1 MSLAKSSN
9 DSQPSKEEI
18 YQAFLRSLRRRR
30 GFGIVFMQSP
40 PAEAKR
46 IIGRVHQDLPQKQI
60 ATLTL
65 TEPIDNLYDR
75 VEKILDRD
83 QLSILF
89 IQGLEKS
96 LEPYIKPGYGGD
108 GDYYNL
114 DTVPTILSHLNQRR
128 ELFRDHFP
136 TLCFVFVL
144 PAFAI
149 KYFIR
154 RAPDFYDWSAGVFEF
169 YVDKVDVTAT
179 TEMLVANG
187 EQQIDVTN
195 YVQIGD
201 TVYTDRDLSDL
212 RRSQGEQL
220 LESKRFDE
228 ALSCYQEAL
237 QLYRKLG
244 DQAEIASTL
253 TTIGNVFQGLEH
265 YDQALSSYQEAVAI
279 SEQINNQVSQASALG
294 VLGETYLSLGDYQQ
308 AIDYLEQAFIIV
320 HKIGDAKGEALLL
333 ANLGNSYQYLGQ
345 YLRGIDYFQQALR
358 IQREIGDRKG
368 EAASLTS
375 LGNAYRA
382 LAQYQ
387 RGIEYFQ
394 QALAI
399 QDGIGDSYGKVDSL
413 SSLGRLFYSLKQ
425 YEQSIAAYDTAIK
438 IYQELE
444 IDKPALFS
452 QLLFNRGN
460 ALKSIG
466 RLEESIKSY
475 DQALEI
481 EPSSDEARSER
492 QNALAQLG
500 RLTKPLPLLASLVPK
515 IVSPLL
521 GSAAA
526 TVGKHIAQSLTKSDI
541 EKPIKAG
548 AEAVEEW
555 EKQLDSQQ
563 RLFFKAPPDGWNGV
577 NSFLREYFSNSAVL
591 AEFQKPLINQGKPDR
606 DILIRVFQNQAEANN
621 IKLNQQ
627 ASLQDWIE
635 TFVNA
640 YFQQTATYLK
650 YQVAKQDYCQQL
662 ANWFDDVKFTGI
674 AVAGQEVEKSE
685 KLAQIF
691 VMPDVVEEVSNP
703 RVLELDRLAEES
715 GEKPERALLEKTTG
729 RKFLADQ
736 LLTQNQSRR
745 VVILGA
751 PGSGKTTLMSYFA
764 VMLAQSKPEVL
775 GLDGDTDWLPIL
787 IRMRDLARHPDQ
799 SIIDYARG
807 FAEKRIAVNTLPV
820 GFFEHWLCDGRAL
833 ILLDGLDEVAEEA
846 KRHDVVRR
854 INNFLEQFDR
864 NRAIIT
870 SRPAG
875 YRPDF
880 FRTED
885 FPHYQIQPFDEQK
898 ISAFI
903 DNWYNSR
910 FQDQAEA
917 QRRKESLRKA
927 LDDNDRIKLLAQ
939 NPLLLT
945 IIALIHRYQAVL
957 PKERHKLYDK
967 AVETLLTSWDAN
979 KELSSDKWLT
989 YLGLDDL
996 RRLMEWLAYWIHTQ
1010 GNVEDNDSGTLI
1022 DPDELIDQLS
1032 QQIKTLKHVQLYQ
1045 AKEEAKRFVELIRE
1059 RTGLLNEQGQD
1070 CYGFVHKTFQEYLC
1084 AQEIN
1089 YQADNEGDFE
1099 IVLNQIREH
1108 LHNSHW
1114 HEVLLLLI
1122 AQQKPKKAAKAIR
1135 AVLNN
1140 QSDYEQWLHRDLL
1153 FAGNC
1158 LAEDPKNLKGTD
1170 SSLVQEILEHLFE
1183 LEVSSKERIAE
1194 KIYEQVFQ
1202 IICSLYETDFQAQV
1216 LELLKERLDRID
1228 QERLLKYRHELGEKE
1243 QVITRLLEQLQD
1255 NSDVRTSAAD
1265 ALGKLGNSSL
1275 TVVNPLIAL
1284 LQDDNYGV
1292 RSTAAD
1298 ALGKLGNSSLTVVN
1312 PLIALLQD
1320 DNYGVRSTA
1329 ADALGKLGN
1338 SSLTVV
1344 NPLIALLQDDNYGV
1358 RSTAADALGKLGNS
1372 SLTVVNPL
1380 IALLQDD
1387 NYGVRSSAAD
1397 ALGKL
1402 GNSSLTVVN
1411 PLIEL
1416 LQDDES
1422 SVRSSAADVLG
1433 KLGNSSLTVV
1443 NPLIAL
1449 LQDDQS
1455 SVRIE
1460 AADVLGKLGNSS
1472 LTVVNPLIALLQD
1485 DQSSVRIEAA
1495 DVLGKLGNSSL
1506 TVVNPLIALLQ
1517 DDQSSVRIE
1526 AADVLGKL
1534 GNSSLTVVNP
1544 LIALLQDDNY
1554 RVRIEAADALGNLG
1568 NNSLTVVN
1576 PLIALLQDDNYGVRS
1591 SAADALGNLGNSS
1604 LTVVKPLIALL
1615 QDDEYYVRRRAANA
1629 LGKLG
1634 KTSNNHV
1641 LPSVIEWIEQ
1651 HQDSDYVGSGI
1662 DVLWDLVVGRE

>member
-1 MSLAKSSN
+1 MSVANSSN
-9 DSQPSKEEI
+9 DSQPSREEI

-30 GFGIVFMQSP
+30 GFGIVFMQCP

-75 VEKILDRD
+75 VKYILDRD
-83 QLSILF
+83 HLSILF

-128 ELFRDHFP
+128 ELFRDNFP

-154 RAPDFYDWSAGVFEF
+154 RAPDFFDWSAGVFEF
-169 YVDKVDVTAT
+169 SVDKVDVTAT
-179 TEMLVANG
+179 IAMSVDKG
-187 EQQIDVTN
+187 EHQIDVTN

-201 TVYTDRDLSDL
+201 TVYTDRELSDL

-220 LESKRFDE
+220 VESKQFDE
-228 ALSCYQEAL
+228 ALIYYEEAL

-294 VLGETYLSLGDYQQ
+294 GLGETYLSLGDYQQ
-308 AIDYLEQAFIIV
+308 AIDYLQPALTIQQQID
-320 HKIGDAKGEALLL
+320 DAKGEAFLL
-333 ANLGNSYQYLGQ
+333 ANLGNSYQSLGQ
-345 YLRGIDYFQQALR
+345 YTRGIEYFQRALR
-358 IQREIGDRKG
+358 IQRDICDRKG

-387 RGIEYFQ
+387 RAIEYFQ
-394 QALAI
+394 QALPI
-399 QDGIGDSYGKVDSL
+399 QDQVGDLNGKVDSL
-413 SSLGRLFYSLKQ
+413 SSLGRVFYSLKQ

-438 IYQELE
+438 ISQELE
-444 IDKPALFS
+444 IDKTAFFS

-475 DQALEI
+475 DQAIEI

-500 RLTKPLPLLASLVPK
+500 RLTKPWSIPNIAESLLG
-515 IVSPLL
+515 IVS
-521 GSAAA
+521 
-526 TVGKHIAQSLTKSDI
+526 GKGWDRLTQSLTKIDV
-541 EKPIKAG
+541 EKAIQAG
-548 AEAVEEW
+548 AEAVDEW

-563 RLFFKAPPDGWNGV
+563 RLFFNAPPDGWNGV
-577 NSFLREYFSNSAVL
+577 KKFWRDYFTKSAVL

-606 DILIRVFQNQAEANN
+606 EILITVFQQQAEANN
-621 IKLNQQ
+621 IKLNQD
-627 ASLQDWIE
+627 SLKPWVE

-662 ANWFDDVKFTGI
+662 ANWFDDVKFAGI
-674 AVAGQEVEKSE
+674 AVPGQEVEKSE

-691 VMPDVVEEVSNP
+691 VMPDVVEEVLTP
-703 RVLELDRLAEES
+703 RDLELERLVRES
-715 GEKPERALLEKTTG
+715 GEKSEKALLEKTTG
-729 RKFLADQ
+729 RKFLAEQ
-736 LLTQNQSRR
+736 LLSQSQSRR

-751 PGSGKTTLMSYFA
+751 PGSGKTTLISYFA
-764 VMLAQSKPEVL
+764 VMLAQSNPKVL
-775 GLDGDTDWLPIL
+775 GLDANTDWLPIL

-799 SIIDYARG
+799 SLIDYARG

-820 GFFEHWLCDGRAL
+820 GFFEHWLSDGRAL
-833 ILLDGLDEVAEEA
+833 ILLDGLDEVAEDA
-846 KRHDVVRR
+846 KRYDVVSR
-854 INNFLEQFDR
+854 INNFLGQFDR

-875 YRPDF
+875 YRRDF

-885 FPHYQIQPFDEQK
+885 FPHYQIQPFDDQK

-910 FQDQAEA
+910 FQDQSEA
-917 QRRKESLRKA
+917 QRRKQSLRKV
-927 LDDNDRIKLLAQ
+927 LEDNDRINLLAQ

-945 IIALIHRYQAVL
+945 IIALIHRYQAAL
-957 PKERHKLYDK
+957 PKERYKLYDK

-1022 DPDELIDQLS
+1022 DRDELIDQLS

-1099 IVLNQIREH
+1099 IVLNHIGEH
-1108 LHNSHW
+1108 LHDSHW
-1114 HEVLLLLI
+1114 REVLLLLI
-1122 AQQKPKKAAKAIR
+1122 AQQKPKKAAKAIK
-1135 AVLNN
+1135 AVLTNN
-1140 QSDYEQWLHRDLL
+1140 SNYEQWLHRDLL
-1153 FAGNC
+1153 FAGKC
-1158 LAEDPKNLKGTD
+1158 LAEDPKNLRGTD
-1170 SSLVQEILEHLFE
+1170 SGLVQQILERLVE
-1183 LEVSSKERIAE
+1183 LEVSSEERVGE
-1194 KIYEQVFQ
+1194 RVYEQVFQ
-1202 IICSLYETDFQAQV
+1202 VIGNLYETDFEAQV
-1216 LELLKERLDRID
+1216 LELLKERSHLID
-1228 QERLLKYRHELGEKE
+1228 QERLLNYRAELGEKDE
-1243 QVITRLLEQLQD
+1243 VITILLARLQD
-1255 NSDVRTSAAD
+1255 ENSDVCSKAANALVRLGNSSETVLSTLLARLQDKNSDVHRWAAYALGRLGKSSETVLSTLLARLQDKNSDVRGGAAD
-1265 ALGKLGNSSL
+1265 ALGRLGNSSE

-1284 LQDDNYGV
+1284 LQDDDYSV
-1292 RSTAAD
+1292 RQRAAL
-1298 ALGKLGNSSLTVVN
+1298 ALGNSGNSSETVVN

-1320 DNYGVRSTA
+1320 DDSDVRVA
-1329 ADALGKLGN
+1329 AAYALGKLGN
-1338 SSLTVV
+1338 SSESVV
-1344 NPLIALLQDDNYGV
+1344 SALIALLQDDDSDV
-1358 RSTAADALGKLGNS
+1358 RREAADALGQLKNS
-1372 SLTVVNPL
+1372 SETVVSAL

-1387 NYGVRSSAAD
+1387 DCVVR
-1397 ALGKL
+1397 G
-1402 GNSSLTVVN
+1402 
-1411 PLIEL
+1411 E
-1416 LQDDES
+1416 
-1422 SVRSSAADVLG
+1422 
-1433 KLGNSSLTVV
+1433 
-1443 NPLIAL
+1443 
-1449 LQDDQS
+1449 
-1455 SVRIE
+1455 
-1460 AADVLGKLGNSS
+1460 
-1472 LTVVNPLIALLQD
+1472 
-1485 DQSSVRIEAA
+1485 
-1495 DVLGKLGNSSL
+1495 
-1506 TVVNPLIALLQ
+1506 
-1517 DDQSSVRIE
+1517 
-1526 AADVLGKL
+1526 
-1534 GNSSLTVVNP
+1534 
-1544 LIALLQDDNY
+1544 
-1554 RVRIEAADALGNLG
+1554 
-1568 NNSLTVVN
+1568 
-1576 PLIALLQDDNYGVRS
+1576 
-1591 SAADALGNLGNSS
+1591 AADALGNLGNSS
-1604 LTVVKPLIALL
+1604 ESVVSALIALL
-1615 QDDEYYVRRRAANA
+1615 QDNDCVVRGEAADALGNLGNSSESIVSALIALLQDNDCVVRGEAADALGNLGNSSETVVSTLLALLQDDDLVVRGRAAEALGNLGNSSETVVSTLLALLQDHDSEVRGRAAEA

-1634 KTSNNHV
+1634 KTSNHV
-1641 LPSVIEWIEQ
+1641 LPSVIKWIEQ
-1651 HQDSDYVGSGI
+1651 HQDCDYVGSGI

>member
-1 MSLAKSSN
+1 MSVANSSN
-9 DSQPSKEEI
+9 DTPPSKEEI

-30 GFGIVFMQSP
+30 GFGIVFMQCP

-75 VEKILDRD
+75 VKNILDRD
-83 QLSILF
+83 QLTILF

-96 LEPYIKPGYGGD
+96 LEAYIKPGYGGD

-128 ELFRDHFP
+128 ELFRDHFK

-154 RAPDFYDWSAGVFEF
+154 RAPDFFDWSAGVFDF
-169 YVDKVDVTAT
+169 SVDKVDVTPT
-179 TEMLVANG
+179 TEMLVGNG
-187 EQQIDVTN
+187 YNQISVTN
-195 YVQIGD
+195 YLQIGD
-201 TVYTDRDLSDL
+201 TVYTDRELSDL

-220 LESKRFDE
+220 VESKQFDE

-244 DQAEIASTL
+244 DEAEIASTL
-253 TTIGNVFQGLEH
+253 ITIGNVFQGLEH
-265 YDQALSSYQEAVAI
+265 YDQALSSYQEALAI

-294 VLGETYLSLGDYQQ
+294 GLGETYLSLGDYQQ
-308 AIDYLEQAFIIV
+308 AIDYLQPALTIQQQID
-320 HKIGDAKGEALLL
+320 DAKGEALLL
-333 ANLGNSYQYLGQ
+333 ANLGNSYQSLGQ
-345 YLRGIDYFQQALR
+345 YTRGIDYFQRALR

-368 EAASLTS
+368 EVASLSS

-387 RGIEYFQ
+387 QAIGYFQ
-394 QALAI
+394 QALPI
-399 QDGIGDSYGKVDSL
+399 QDQVGDLNGKVDSL

-425 YEQSIAAYDTAIK
+425 YEQSIASYDTAIK

-444 IDKPALFS
+444 IDQTAFFS

-466 RLEESIKSY
+466 RLEESIKNY
-475 DQALEI
+475 DQAIEI

-500 RLTKPLPLLASLVPK
+500 RLTKPWSIPNIAESLLG
-515 IVSPLL
+515 IVS
-521 GSAAA
+521 
-526 TVGKHIAQSLTKSDI
+526 GKRWDRLTQSLTKTDV
-541 EKPIKAG
+541 EKAIQAG
-548 AEAVEEW
+548 AQAVDEW

-577 NSFLREYFSNSAVL
+577 KKFWRDYFTKSAVL

-606 DILIRVFQNQAEANN
+606 EILITVFQQQAEANK
-621 IKLNQQ
+621 IKLNQD
-627 ASLQDWIE
+627 SLKPWIE

-640 YFQQTATYLK
+640 YFKQTATYLK
-650 YQVAKQDYCQQL
+650 FQVAKQDYSQQL
-662 ANWFDDVKFTGI
+662 ANWFDDVKFSGI
-674 AVAGQEVEKSE
+674 AVPGQEVEKSE
-685 KLAQIF
+685 NLAQIF

-703 RVLELDRLAEES
+703 SALELERSTAES
-715 GEKPERALLEKTTG
+715 CEKPERALLEKTTG
-729 RKFLADQ
+729 RKLLAEH
-736 LLTQNQSRR
+736 LLSQSQSRR

-833 ILLDGLDEVAEEA
+833 ILLDGLDEVAEDA
-846 KRHDVVRR
+846 KRYDVVRR
-854 INNFLEQFDR
+854 INNFLEQFHR

-885 FPHYQIQPFDEQK
+885 FPHYQIQPFDDQK

-903 DNWYNSR
+903 DSWYNSR

-917 QRRKESLRKA
+917 ERRKQSLGKA
-927 LDDNDRIKLLAQ
+927 LEDNDRIKLLAQ

-957 PKERHKLYDK
+957 PKERHKLYEK
-967 AVETLLTSWDAN
+967 AVETLLISWDAN

-996 RRLMEWLAYWIHTQ
+996 RRLMESLAYWIHTH

-1022 DPDELIDQLS
+1022 DRDDLIDQLS
-1032 QQIKTLKHVQLYQ
+1032 RQIKTLKHVQLYQ

-1070 CYGFVHKTFQEYLC
+1070 CYAFVHKTFQEYLC

-1114 HEVLLLLI
+1114 REVLLLLI
-1122 AQQKPKKAAKAIR
+1122 GQQKPKKAAKAIR
-1135 AVLNN
+1135 TVVNN
-1140 QSDYEQWLHRDLL
+1140 KSKYEQWLHRDLL

-1158 LAEDPKNLKGTD
+1158 LAEDPKNLRGAD

-1183 LEVSSKERIAE
+1183 FEVSSKERIGE
-1194 KIYEQVFQ
+1194 NIYEQVFQ
-1202 IICSLYETDFQAQV
+1202 IICSLYETDFHAQV

-1228 QERLLKYRHELGEKE
+1228 EERLLKYRHELGEKE

-1255 NSDVRTSAAD
+1255 DEYYVRIKAAD
-1265 ALGKLGNSSL
+1265 ALSKLGNSSL
-1275 TVVNPLIAL
+1275 TVVN
-1284 LQDDNYGV
+1284 G
-1292 RSTAAD
+1292 
-1298 ALGKLGNSSLTVVN
+1298 
-1312 PLIALLQD
+1312 
-1320 DNYGVRSTA
+1320 
-1329 ADALGKLGN
+1329 
-1338 SSLTVV
+1338 
-1344 NPLIALLQDDNYGV
+1344 
-1358 RSTAADALGKLGNS
+1358 
-1372 SLTVVNPL
+1372 L

-1397 ALGKL
+1397 ALVKL
-1402 GNSSLTVVN
+1402 GNSSETVVN
-1411 PLIEL
+1411 GLLAL
-1416 LQDDES
+1416 LQDNDS
-1422 SVRSSAADVLG
+1422 DVRSTAADALV
-1433 KLGNSSLTVV
+1433 KLGNSSETVV
-1443 NPLIAL
+1443 NGLLAL
-1449 LQDDQS
+1449 LEDNDS
-1455 SVRIE
+1455 DVRSTAANALVKLGKGSE
-1460 AADVLGKLGNSS
+1460 TVVKGLLALLEDNDSFARSTAANALVKLGKGSETVVNGLLALLEDNDSFVRSTAAYALVKLGKGSETVVKGLLALLEDNDSDVRSTAADALVKLGNSS
-1472 LTVVNPLIALLQD
+1472 DTVINGLLALLQD
-1485 DQSSVRIEAA
+1485 NDYFVRITAA
-1495 DVLGKLGNSSL
+1495 HVLVELGNSSD
-1506 TVVNPLIALLQ
+1506 TVVNTLLALLE
-1517 DDQSSVRIE
+1517 DNGSSMFMFDR
-1526 AADVLGKL
+1526 L
-1534 GNSSLTVVNP
+1534 S
-1544 LIALLQDDNY
+1544 
-1554 RVRIEAADALGNLG
+1554 DAL
-1568 NNSLTVVN
+1568 V
-1576 PLIALLQDDNYGVRS
+1576 
-1591 SAADALGNLGNSS
+1591 
-1604 LTVVKPLIALL
+1604 
-1615 QDDEYYVRRRAANA
+1615 E
-1629 LGKLG
+1629 LG
-1634 KTSNNHV
+1634 KTSHNI
-1641 LPSVIEWIEQ
+1641 LPTVIEWIEQ
-1651 HQDSDYVGSGI
+1651 HQDSDYVGRGI